1 MLLSSNDNSTFMYV
15 TIMLRSYYYHTG
27 SILLVVQLP
36 LSRAG
41 IFWLGSRY
49 SCVLLCTYPSEV
61 SYFWYNL
68 VLRPDKLKAQVLY
81 LLRPFPHI
89 TRGER
94 ITDLGSF
101 FCQVSNHSWQSHVDT
116 YYTDIIFTM
125 RAGCGCF
132 RLFNAISCHFIL
144 HHGLFIV
151 FHLISCY
158 FKLVHA
164 TTIQLLCY
172 YHASTMLPS
181 PHNNDII

>member
-1 MLLSSNDNSTFMYV
+1 MLLPSNDNSTFMYV

-27 SILLVVQLP
+27 IILLVVQLP
-36 LSRAG
+36 LSCAG
-41 IFWLGSRY
+41 IFRLGSRY

-116 YYTDIIFTM
+116 YYTDTVFTM
-125 RAGCGCF
+125 RADCGCF
-132 RLFNAISCHFIL
+132 GLFHTISRHFIL
-144 HHGLFIV
+144 HRVCSLCFV
-151 FHLISCY
+151 SFHVIS
-158 FKLVHA
+158 
-164 TTIQLLCY
+164 
-172 YHASTMLPS
+172 
-181 PHNNDII
+181 N